1 MIGELPFALLLRVVK
16 PAYIYGS
23 TIVLFGLF
31 ATCCVATTKYAGLMV
46 LRLLVGFAEA
56 AAQTAFLYLALWY
69 KPDELAMRTGRQTTH
84 IYSTYISDGY

>member
-1 MIGELPFALLLRVVK
+1 MPLLIPSKVVGYMIGELPFALLLRVAK

-56 AAQTAFLYLALWY
+56 AVQTAFLYLSLWY
-69 KPDELAMRTGRQTTH
+69 KPDELAMRTG
-84 IYSTYISDGY
+84 